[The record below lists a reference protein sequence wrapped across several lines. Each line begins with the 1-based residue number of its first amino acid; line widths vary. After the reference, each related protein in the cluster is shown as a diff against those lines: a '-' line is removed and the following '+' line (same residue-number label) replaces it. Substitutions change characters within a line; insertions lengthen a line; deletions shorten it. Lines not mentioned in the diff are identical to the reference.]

1 LWLLRE
7 LLLPALLVQAWMGKS
22 LSWRGT
28 AMTSER
34 TDAELRPGTLGS

>member
-7 LLLPALLVQAWMGKS
+7 LLLPALLLQAWLGKS

-28 AMTSER
+28 AMTSARSEAFR
-34 TDAELRPGTLGS
+34 SGAIGL